1 MEPNLDLESSSTPV
15 QASLSSL
22 SATASSTTLSASAPS
37 SSSITCA
44 ICGKILSS
52 RISVARH
59 MRNIPEKVRSNILVT
74 IQFSFMFLFC

>member
-37 SSSITCA
+37 SSSVTCA

-52 RISVARH
+52 RSSVARH
-59 MRNIPEKVRSNILVT
+59 MKNIHGKV
-74 IQFSFMFLFC
+74 